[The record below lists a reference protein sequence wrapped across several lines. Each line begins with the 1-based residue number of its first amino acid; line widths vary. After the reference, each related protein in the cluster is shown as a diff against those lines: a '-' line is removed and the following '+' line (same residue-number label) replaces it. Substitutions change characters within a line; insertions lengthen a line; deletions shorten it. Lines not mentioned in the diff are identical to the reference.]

1 MYAAM
6 AYYFT
11 YIVGNAQVI
20 GAVVSLLTITGFFL
34 ACLEFLS
41 LNRRFY
47 KRNIMMS
54 GLALQLAGF
63 AALLISESTFYI
75 GLTIYGVRR
84 RAHQSMSV
92 CHAGRYF

>member
-20 GAVVSLLTITGFFL
+20 GAVVSLLTITGFFGML
-34 ACLEFLS
+34 GVS
-41 LNRRFY
+41 VLNRRFY

-75 GLTIYGVRR
+75 GLTIYGV
-84 RAHQSMSV
+84 
-92 CHAGRYF
+92 